1 MSSKSV
7 FEFAVTSDV
16 ESAANACRLAMQSY
30 VNRGSDVMPQ
40 LKIASTEDDNC
51 ALAPALLGLMLH
63 GARNSGFTK
72 KKLASY
78 EQALQLQ
85 KAAPNGLTE
94 REDLYISALGDAVA
108 GNLDGMVS
116 QLSAITEHHPDDVF
130 AIALAQ
136 GELFWMG
143 QLSKSLEIS
152 ERVRDHWHQ
161 GVPGYAAYLGCRA
174 FDLEEA
180 GRFKEAENCGRESV
194 DIDPQSIWAA
204 HAVAHVL
211 YMQGRFREGV
221 EWLESQE
228 MNWDECNQIKFHVWW
243 HKCLFQLDSGEHDS
257 ILETYDKHIR
267 NREHELTQSMP
278 DLYIDMQNG
287 ASLLWRLE
295 QAGIDVGDRWQ
306 EMAEL
311 AAQRL
316 DDLTSPFTSAHFAVI
331 LAAVGDYASCDKLI
345 ANMTDYVKSDD
356 NRTDSLYES
365 FALAALP
372 SAIGALAHRK
382 GDYKKAESVFSAAR
396 SDLWR
401 MGGSHAQ
408 QDVFFQMLFDATL
421 KTKQTDA
428 ANTLLR
434 EIEHIGFFKPDTRIG
449 YAIQS

>member
-1 MSSKSV
+1 
-7 FEFAVTSDV
+7 
-16 ESAANACRLAMQSY
+16 
-30 VNRGSDVMPQ
+30 
-40 LKIASTEDDNC
+40 
-51 ALAPALLGLMLH
+51 MLH
-63 GARNSGFTK
+63 GARNSGFK
-72 KKLASY
+72 KKILASY
-78 EQALQLQ
+78 ERALDLQ
-85 KAAPNGLTE
+85 KSASSGLNE
-94 REDLYISALGDAVA
+94 RENLYIAALGDAVV
-108 GNLDGMVS
+108 GNLTGMVS
-116 QLSAITEHHPDDVF
+116 HLSAITELHPDDVF

-143 QLSKSLEIS
+143 QLSKSLEIN
-152 ERVRDHWHQ
+152 ERAHSHWHKD
-161 GVPGYAAYLGCRA
+161 VPGYAGYLGCRA

-180 GRFKEAENCGRESV
+180 GRFEEAESCGRESV
-194 DIDPQSIWAA
+194 EIDPQSIWAT

-228 MNWDECNQIKFHVWW
+228 MHWDERNQIKFHVWW
-243 HKCLFQLDSGEHDS
+243 HKCLFQLDLGEHDS
-257 ILETYDKHIR
+257 ILNTYDTHIR
-267 NREHELTQSMP
+267 NRDHELTQSMP

-295 QAGIDVGDRWQ
+295 HAGIDVGDRWQ

-311 AAQRL
+311 ASQRL

-356 NRTDSLYES
+356 SRAHSLFESYE
-365 FALAALP
+365 LAALP

-382 GDYKKAESVFSAAR
+382 GDYKQAENVLAAAR
-396 SDLWR
+396 GDLWR

-421 KTKQTDA
+421 KTKQIVA
-428 ANTLLR
+428 ANSLLR
-434 EIEHIGFFKPDTRIG
+434 EIEHIGFFKPDTRVG
-449 YAIQS
+449 YSRDS